1 MQLFLFLMM
10 MSTASSIL
18 INSRKSTE
26 SPQPAHPLDAPLAVI
41 TNIFDDLVICN
52 TTHCVI
58 NEINPDFGQLID
70 PI

>member
-18 INSRKSTE
+18 INSRESTE
-26 SPQPAHPLDAPLAVI
+26 SPLDAPLAVI

-58 NEINPDFGQLID
+58 NESNPDLG
-70 PI
+70 